1 MNKLI
6 SAIKGFSKAR
16 YAILAIAAL
25 AVVSVGVS
33 SGAQPAKSDTCTQI
47 SVPTT
52 PAFNVW
58 PLTYDNSVACHDLPL
73 IDVADPSAGGRDARY
88 AQSQGEHSAGINAN
102 VGDTVSVSI
111 YFHNGATPDA
121 SLVNQTTAHNVTVST
136 SFNADAST
144 SHTFSGTISTSNGQG
159 ASSDSSR
166 GGSITVHT
174 SVPTTIQYVAGST
187 QLTGGSGNR
196 SLPDGVANG
205 SVNIGD
211 IKACWNYSG
220 TVLFKVKVVAV
231 QSTNPTASISLN
243 PNPIKVCTGTLGT
256 TTVTSS
262 ANVEYYIYV
271 NGPSSAA
278 GGTIFAGHLGDGQTY
293 TDATGNW
300 VYEGDT
306 FYLVAKTG
314 GPALAQV
321 TAHITTAGCS
331 NPVTPTGT
339 ISLNPNP
346 IQVCTGTYGTTNV
359 TSSANVDYDVYT
371 VVPYANGSN
380 HFEQLAGD
388 GKSTTKATGNWVN
401 DGAMFYL
408 VSHSTGAVLA
418 QVTAHTTTAGCTT
431 PPNNPTPTGTIS
443 LNPNPIQVCTG
454 TYGTTNVTSSA
465 NVDYDIYT
473 VVPQANG
480 TNHFEQLAGDGKS
493 TTKATGNWVYDGAV
507 FYLVSH
513 STGAVLAQVTA
524 HTTTAGCSNP
534 VTPTG
539 SISLNPNPIKV
550 CTGTYGTTTVTSSAN
565 VDYDIYTVVPQANGT
580 NHFAQYAG
588 DGNVNTKSTGN
599 WVYDGAV
606 FYLVSH
612 STGAV
617 LAQVTAHTTTAGCTT
632 PGTAQLSITKLVQDQ
647 NYATGYSKNVNSY
660 PGDRIQFK
668 ISVKNIGTATATG
681 VTLTDAIPSGL
692 SYLSGTTT
700 VDGTTV
706 SDISNGNV
714 SLGDM
719 TVNQTHDIV
728 FVTTVSTGSTA
739 SATIQNTASAVAT
752 NAYSVQDTASVFVQ
766 SSGTVNLVQS
776 KSAYN
781 NTRGV
786 NATSVA
792 AQSGDSITYTLT
804 VANNGSV
811 AANSYVITDDLSN
824 VLQFSSVSAANG
836 GTMNGSAISW
846 PSVSIPAGSSVQKTF
861 QVTVNANTTY
871 SGTLQMVNT
880 YGNTVTITITG
891 VQQNPVTPTYYPPTY
906 YGPTY
911 YGPTYNAP
919 TYYAPTY
926 YPPTYVQTAAY
937 VQPQTIV
944 VPQQPLLQVQPQVV
958 QQQPQ
963 VLGATFVAPKTGADS
978 ETAVAF
984 AGFVTTGIAAL
995 RKRSWFMAI
1004 FRK

>member
-480 TNHFEQLAGDGKS
+480 TNHF
-493 TTKATGNWVYDGAV
+493 
-507 FYLVSH
+507 
-513 STGAVLAQVTA
+513 
-524 HTTTAGCSNP
+524 
-534 VTPTG
+534 
-539 SISLNPNPIKV
+539 
-550 CTGTYGTTTVTSSAN
+550 
-565 VDYDIYTVVPQANGT
+565 
-580 NHFAQYAG
+580 AQYAG